1 MTGFT
6 ILYIKKHIFQ
16 WLGIGTDAAVWLRI
30 IVSIFVIL
38 PVYQVVLLFYGS
50 ILGQF
55 KFFWEFEKRMF
66 QRIANI
72 FR

>member
-1 MTGFT
+1 MSPQPTAESSFS
-6 ILYIKKHIFQ
+6 
-16 WLGIGTDAAVWLRI
+16 GTFDVLMELSVRTPM
-30 IVSIFVIL
+30 VCTHL
-38 PVYQVVLLFYGS
+38 LLFYGS